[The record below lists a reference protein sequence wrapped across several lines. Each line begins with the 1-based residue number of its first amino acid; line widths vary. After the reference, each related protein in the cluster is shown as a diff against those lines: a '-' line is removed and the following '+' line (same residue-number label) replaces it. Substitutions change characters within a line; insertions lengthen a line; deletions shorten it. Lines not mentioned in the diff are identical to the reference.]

1 MSQIKKSIYLDDAA
15 YDFYSKLDS
24 FYDAH
29 VGHLIMSGVA
39 QNGSNLNQVNFSFSS
54 DFTREFYEALVY
66 VMQRIKPSFK
76 SMLISNKRLEVECI
90 FYNFGGQFSN
100 NQIYMMQN
108 TMDWTSREN
117 FNCQIWQMNPDSFY
131 FDEIGTET
139 IKKYWIT

>member
-54 DFTREFYEALVY
+54 DFIREFYEALMY
-66 VMQRIKPSFK
+66 VMQRIKPAFK
-76 SMLISNKRLEVECI
+76 SILISNKRLEVECI
-90 FYNFGGQFSN
+90 FYNFSSQFSN
-100 NQIYMMQN
+100 SQIYMMQN

-117 FNCQIWQMNPDSFY
+117 FNCQIWQMDPDSFY
-131 FDEIGTET
+131 FDEIATET